1 MPAHKLIGQKTKLN
15 LSFDMEYRI
24 MDKFDQTEFK
34 TRHLIKEQ
42 NLGNFLTDN
51 GTFSISV
58 FYAFDLGHLM
68 VKRTNVIE
76 IENYDNYTQESG
88 RQYIRHNSVGNTLNK
103 SPHSDIE
110 IKPLSLP
117 NNPVHPIEHNLPL
130 TDRSHMKGLDQ
141 SLDKMLGYHLSA
153 QTRNSPGTEA
163 IRYHT
168 PPMFG
173 FRPEP
178 TQKWSNKAHSFSNSS
193 PVVSPELDNLTIP
206 DDPFIMETPPY
217 PSFNLQL
224 SSFSPFRDNL
234 TRSPFSDPEDA
245 EDMSG
250 RSTSI
255 TPAFKIKNWK
265 EMGIP
270 PSTKNPSIISTKIP
284 NTLATRDNDQSFTKL
299 DQFINMIQNPDTIL
313 MKETESTGTIADY
326 FSTLDRLIGSS

>member
-1 MPAHKLIGQKTKLN
+1 MT
-15 LSFDMEYRI
+15 D
-24 MDKFDQTEFK
+24 FK

-42 NLGNFLTDN
+42 NLGNFPTDN

-58 FYAFDLGHLM
+58 IYALDLGHLM

-88 RQYIRHNSVGNTLNK
+88 RQYIRHNSVGNTMNK
-103 SPHSDIE
+103 SPNDKE

-117 NNPVHPIEHNLPL
+117 NNPAHPIDQLNLPL
-130 TDRSHMKGLDQ
+130 TDRSHMRGLDL
-141 SLDKMLGYHLSA
+141 SLDKMIGYHLGA
-153 QTRNSPGTEA
+153 NKANSPGTEA

-168 PPMFG
+168 PPIFG

-234 TRSPFSDPEDA
+234 TRSPFSDPEDI
-245 EDMSG
+245 EDMIG
-250 RSTSI
+250 RSTAL
-255 TPAFKIKNWK
+255 TPAFKIKSWK
-265 EMGIP
+265 EMGTS
-270 PSTKNPSIISTKIP
+270 PSTKNPSMTSKVTIS
-284 NTLATRDNDQSFTKL
+284 TRDNDPSIPKL

-313 MKETESTGTIADY
+313 IKETESTGTIADY